1 MAQLNANTPY
11 IHGYIRNYYIFGP
24 EDKGITE
31 GYIFGV
37 KSMINRPMHFHFQ
50 SSFGAVFWN
59 MPISAFVHKENY
71 DKISDDEQRRL
82 SLLQTWDCQDN
93 DIAVTTFGFLQHRRV
108 DMFCRDK
115 KWRSGKYIF
124 TIDDYE
130 GDLNELNIGYA
141 NDQDSKCYHFL
152 ELDDGN
158 SAIPPNNLLR
168 WHNPDFIVPYPM
180 DNPPKM
186 KIFNNPMTSEDIDR
200 SFGNSPYFFYNHYP
214 EDGEKPTEEVVLSE
228 KGTKVR
234 ESHPDTEEHTPL
246 RSKYIYKTN
255 EDHYAK
261 NNLEYPSA

>member
-11 IHGYIRNYYIFGP
+11 IHGYIRNCYIFGP
-24 EDKGITE
+24 DDKGLTE

-108 DMFCRDK
+108 DVFCRDK

-158 SAIPPNNLLR
+158 FAIPPNNLLR

-180 DNPPKM
+180 DNPPKV
-186 KIFNNPMTSEDIDR
+186 KIFDNPMTSEDIDR

-214 EDGEKPTEEVVLSE
+214 EDSKTFQEENKAFSDIVH
-228 KGTKVR
+228 TKHLAPSLNPIEQYYR
-234 ESHPDTEEHTPL
+234 DT
-246 RSKYIYKTN
+246 
-255 EDHYAK
+255 D
-261 NNLEYPSA
+261 LEYPSA